1 MKTFQEF
8 MVLCEASD
16 SEDKS
21 KRLGFAATIKTAQA
35 GGRIRPERKKTTPE
49 IRRTRAVG
57 GGKTE
62 PSTYKPRKDIGQQR
76 SSSERQQQPEQERGS
91 ARETQLAAAKA
102 ERKKAALARIA
113 AKKKGESAPAESQP
127 KAKEATKT
135 ASKLL
140 SKKAEKKP
148 VSPNYTPAKASG
160 LSAKERNK
168 QTREGERYLRGI
180 MKDQEVKKYKQATG
194 EAPKGKAMTKV
205 LAHVQRRMS
214 T

>member
-1 MKTFQEF
+1 MKTFFQF
-8 MVLCEASD
+8 CTEAYDADLMS
-16 SEDKS
+16 SS
-21 KRLGFAATIKTAQA
+21 QIRKTGS
-35 GGRIRPERKKTTPE
+35 GGRIRPTRKKSEPE

-62 PSTYKPRKDIGQQR
+62 VVKYKERKDIGQQR

-91 ARETQLAAAKA
+91 ADVKAKAAAAAKE

-113 AKKKGESAPAESQP
+113 AKKKGESAPATSQP